1 MAQYMICSTQKAG
14 VSPMEMAGVA
24 RKFKSW
30 QPPDGLMVEGMWG
43 NSTGGGYA
51 LVSTDDFALVA
62 EFVAQFSEHNESRVD
77 PVGPAQ
83 EMAAA
88 LMRGAS

>member
-1 MAQYMICSTQKAG
+1 
-14 VSPMEMAGVA
+14 
-24 RKFKSW
+24 
-30 QPPDGLMVEGMWG
+30 MWG
-43 NSTGGGYA
+43 TSTGGGYA

-62 EFVAQFSEHNESRVD
+62 EFVALFSEHSENRVD

-88 LMRGAS
+88 LLRAAG